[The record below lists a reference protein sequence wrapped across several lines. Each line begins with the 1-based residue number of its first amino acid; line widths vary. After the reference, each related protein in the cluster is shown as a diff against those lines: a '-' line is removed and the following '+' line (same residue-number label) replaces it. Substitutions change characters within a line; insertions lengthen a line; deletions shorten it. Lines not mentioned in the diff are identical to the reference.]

1 MQLTSIKRI
10 GSNCAAVFVGVL
22 WAIPCW
28 AQAEGSGSSPSP
40 PLTASNASA
49 PRDHV
54 ERVTRD
60 GVTAEFRIKPIS
72 GLGTVNHDL
81 FHGDYAEV
89 SFALTSTE
97 TGEPLRRVPPGVW
110 VDLAK
115 VWQAKERGPIGCKDR
130 VSLYLQGLVGI
141 RPMIDLNSYYVL
153 VLNQDAT
160 ISVIDPVVG
169 VTGMT
174 SLYASVQLPR
184 PGADWVKTKQER
196 RLFVSMPRANE
207 VAVVNLDTF
216 KVEATVPAGESPT
229 RLALQPG
236 EQVLW
241 VAGDT
246 ASGKPGT
253 VTAIDVVTR
262 QTLATIPIGKG
273 HHELQFSDDGLV
285 LFLTNRESG
294 TISLIDVV
302 ERKLLR
308 EVPTGPVPIALAL
321 SPLSKSLYVAD
332 GQTGEVT
339 VHDPVAGARL
349 RTISLKPGLGP
360 LRFSPDGRWGIAVN
374 PVANEV
380 FVIDA
385 ATNAVAHRIAVD
397 GKPFQIGMSSAFAY
411 IRSLDSERVSMIN
424 LSTLS
429 GSDKPA
435 VNTFAAG
442 STPPSKVKDLSVA
455 AGIAQAAQEAAMLV
469 VSPGDDTV
477 YYYMEGMNAPMGA
490 FQNYGHRPRAVEI
503 ANRGLKETAPGV
515 YTAVIRIPSSGTF
528 DVAFLNEAPRF
539 LHCFEFAAQP
549 SPLIKSTMKPLA
561 VTYLNEAGPVKAGS
575 TMPLRFR
582 LSDPATGGWRANLQ
596 DVRVLYYRAPN
607 FGRRV
612 VPARH
617 VQDGIYEAAL
627 PMDQV
632 GAYYVFVGVPSE
644 QVNYKDLNFM
654 TVMAVSEAG

>member
-1 MQLTSIKRI
+1 MRAHDSWVLSTRTVCVLT
-10 GSNCAAVFVGVL
+10 AFL
-22 WAIPCW
+22 WTIPCW
-28 AQAEGSGSSPSP
+28 AETQESGAPSTP
-40 PLTASNASA
+40 PSLAIETPAA
-49 PRDHV
+49 PEQV

-60 GVTAEFRIKPIS
+60 GVTAEFRMKAIS
-72 GLGTVNHDL
+72 GLGSINRTL

-89 SFALTSTE
+89 SFTLTSAE

-196 RLFVSMPRANE
+196 WLFVSMPRANE

-216 KVEATVPAGESPT
+216 KVEATVPVGESPM

-241 VAGDT
+241 VAGDA

-253 VTAIDVVTR
+253 VTAIDVATR
-262 QTLATIPIGKG
+262 QVLATIPIGKG
-273 HHELQFSDDGLV
+273 HHELQFSDDGRV

-294 TISLIDVV
+294 TMSVIDVA
-302 ERKLLR
+302 ERTLLR
-308 EVPTGPVPIALAL
+308 EVPTGPVPIALTL

-339 VHDPVAGARL
+339 VHDPAAGTRL
-349 RTISLKPGLGP
+349 RTIVLKPGLGP

-385 ATNAVAHRIAVD
+385 ATNAVAHRIPVD

-424 LSTLS
+424 LSTLG

-435 VNTFAAG
+435 VNTFSAG
-442 STPPSKVKDLSVA
+442 ATPPSKVKDLSVA

-503 ANRGLKETAPGV
+503 ANRALKETAPGV
-515 YTAVIRIPSSGTF
+515 YSTVIRIPASGTF
-528 DVAFLNEAPRF
+528 DVAYLNENPRF
-539 LHCFEFAAQP
+539 LHCFAFTAQP
-549 SPLIKSTMKPLA
+549 SPLIKAQTKPLA
-561 VTYLNEAGPVKAGS
+561 VTYLNEPGAVKAGS

-582 LSDPATGGWRANLQ
+582 LTDPATGGWRGGLQ

-607 FGRRV
+607 FGRRI

-617 VQDGIYEAAL
+617 VEDGLYEAEL
-627 PMDQV
+627 PMDQA
-632 GAYYVFVGVPSE
+632 GAYYVFVGAPSE
-644 QVNYKDLNFM
+644 KVNYKDLSFL
-654 TVMAVSEAG
+654 TVMAVAEK

>member
-1 MQLTSIKRI
+1 MT
-10 GSNCAAVFVGVL
+10 AASAGVL
-22 WAIPCW
+22 WRDALALLSILLWVAPSW
-28 AQAEGSGSSPSP
+28 AQTPDNGPLPITTPS
-40 PLTASNASA
+40 AADAAA
-49 PRDHV
+49 PHEQV
-54 ERVTRD
+54 ERVSRD
-60 GVTAEFRIKPIS
+60 GVTAEFRIKTVS
-72 GLGTVNHDL
+72 GLGTVNHEV

-89 SFALTSTE
+89 SFTLTSAE

-115 VWQAKERGPIGCKDR
+115 VWQAKDRGPIGCKDR

-174 SLYASVQLPR
+174 SLYASVPLPR

-196 RLFVSMPRANE
+196 WVFVSMPRANE

-229 RLALQPG
+229 RVLLQPG

-241 VAGDT
+241 AANDT
-246 ASGKPGT
+246 APGKPGT
-253 VTAIDVVTR
+253 VSAIDVATR
-262 QTLATIPIGKG
+262 QRVATIPVGKG
-273 HHELQFSDDGLV
+273 HHEMVFSDDGRV
-285 LFLTNRESG
+285 LFVTNRESG
-294 TISLIDVV
+294 TISLIDVAS
-302 ERKLLR
+302 RTLLR
-308 EVPTGPVPIALAL
+308 EVPTGPVPIALAI
-321 SPLSKSLYVAD
+321 SPLSKSVYVAD
-332 GQTGEVT
+332 GQTGVVT
-339 VHDPVAGARL
+339 VHDPVTGTRL
-349 RTISLKPGLGP
+349 RTIALQPGLGP

-380 FVIDA
+380 VVIDA
-385 ATNAVAHRIAVD
+385 ATNAVAHRIPVA
-397 GKPFQIGMSSAFAY
+397 GKPFQIGMSPAFAY

-435 VNTFAAG
+435 VNTFSAG

-455 AGIAQAAQEAAMLV
+455 AGIAQAAQDAAMLV

-503 ANRGLKETAPGV
+503 ANRALKETAPGV
-515 YTAVIRIPSSGTF
+515 YTAVIRVPTSGTF
-528 DVAFLNEAPRF
+528 DVAYLNESPRF
-539 LHCFEFAAQP
+539 LHCFAFTAQP
-549 SPLIKSTMKPLA
+549 SLLIKPETKPLA
-561 VTYLNEAGPVKAGS
+561 VTYLNEPGPVKAGG
-575 TMPLRFR
+575 TMALRFR
-582 LSDPATGGWRANLQ
+582 LSDPATGRWRADMP

-607 FGRRV
+607 AGRRIL
-612 VPARH
+612 PARY
-617 VQDGIYEAAL
+617 QEDGIYEADL
-627 PMDQV
+627 PIDHA
-632 GAYYVFVGVPSE
+632 GAYYVFVSVPSE
-644 QVNYKDLNFM
+644 KVNYKDLNFL
-654 TVMAVSEAG
+654 TVMAVKEE

>member
-1 MQLTSIKRI
+1 MRTFPTWRRWPST
-10 GSNCAAVFVGVL
+10 AAILPALFWTV
-22 WAIPCW
+22 PCW
-28 AQAEGSGSSPSP
+28 AEIQEPGLSPA
-40 PLTASNASA
+40 LHSA
-49 PRDHV
+49 PQEAAPVLEQV
-54 ERVTRD
+54 ERITRD
-60 GVTAEFRIKPIS
+60 GVTAEFRIKAVS
-72 GLGTVNHDL
+72 GLGTVKHDL

-89 SFALTSTE
+89 SFALTSAE

-153 VLNQDAT
+153 VLNQDAS

-174 SLYASVQLPR
+174 SLYASVKLPR

-196 RLFVSMPRANE
+196 WMFVSMPRAGE

-216 KVEATVPAGESPT
+216 KVEATIPAGESPT
-229 RLALQPG
+229 RLLLEPS

-241 VAGDT
+241 VANDA
-246 ASGKPGT
+246 ASGQPGT
-253 VTAIDVVTR
+253 VTAIDVAAR
-262 QTLATIPIGKG
+262 KTLATIPVGKG
-273 HHELQFSDDGLV
+273 HHELLLSDDGRV

-294 TISLIDVV
+294 TVSLIDTV

-308 EVPTGPVPIALAL
+308 EIPTGPVPIALAL
-321 SPLSKSLYVAD
+321 SRLSKSIYVAD
-332 GQTGEVT
+332 GQTGVVT
-339 VHDPVAGARL
+339 VHDSVTGAPA
-349 RTISLKPGLGP
+349 RTITLKPGLGP
-360 LRFSPDGRWGIAVN
+360 LRFSTDGRWGFSAN
-374 PVANEV
+374 PIANEV
-380 FVIDA
+380 SVIDA
-385 ATNAVAHRIAVD
+385 ATNTVAHRIPIE

-429 GSDKPA
+429 GTDKPA
-435 VNTFAAG
+435 VNTFSAG

-490 FQNYGHRPRAVEI
+490 FQNYGHRPRAVDI
-503 ANRGLKETAPGV
+503 ANRALKETAPGV
-515 YTAVIRIPSSGTF
+515 YTAVIRVPVSGTF
-528 DVAFLNEAPRF
+528 DVAFLNESPRF
-539 LHCFEFAAQP
+539 IHCFAFTAQP
-549 SPLIKSTMKPLA
+549 SPLIKPQTKPLA
-561 VTYLNEAGPVKAGS
+561 VTYLNESEPVKAGA
-575 TMPLRFR
+575 TMALRFR
-582 LSDPATGGWRANLQ
+582 LTDPATGGWRANLP

-607 FGRRV
+607 HGRRI

-617 VQDGIYEAAL
+617 VEDGIYEAEL

-632 GAYYVFVGVPSE
+632 GAYYVFVGAPSE
-644 QVNYKDLNFM
+644 KVTYKDLNFL
-654 TVMAVSEAG
+654 TVMAVKEE

>member
-1 MQLTSIKRI
+1 MRTHSVWVCSTKLA
-10 GSNCAAVFVGVL
+10 CVL
-22 WAIPCW
+22 LALLWTIPCR
-28 AQAEGSGSSPSP
+28 AETQESGSTFFPSP
-40 PLTASNASA
+40 PTHEAA
-49 PRDHV
+49 PSPEQV
-54 ERVTRD
+54 ERITRD
-60 GVTAEFRIKPIS
+60 GVTAEFRIKAIS
-72 GLGTVNHDL
+72 GLGTVNHGL

-89 SFALTSTE
+89 SFALTSAE

-115 VWQAKERGPIGCKDR
+115 VWQAKDRGPIGCKDR

-196 RLFVSMPRANE
+196 WLFVSMPRANE
-207 VAVVNLDTF
+207 VAIVNLDTF
-216 KVEATVPAGESPT
+216 KVEATVPVGESPT
-229 RLALQPG
+229 RLALQPD

-241 VAGDT
+241 VANDA
-246 ASGKPGT
+246 ASGKSGT
-253 VTAIDVVTR
+253 VTAIDVATR
-262 QTLATIPIGKG
+262 KVLATIAAGKG
-273 HHELQFSDDGLV
+273 HHELLFADDGRR

-294 TISLIDVV
+294 TIALIDVA

-308 EVPTGPVPIALAL
+308 EVPTGPVPIALASSL
-321 SPLSKSLYVAD
+321 LSKNVYVAD
-332 GQTGEVT
+332 GQTGIVT
-339 VHDPVAGARL
+339 VHDSTSGARL
-349 RTISLKPGLGP
+349 RTIVLKPGLGP
-360 LRFSPDGRWGIAVN
+360 VRFSPDGRWGVVVN

-380 FVIDA
+380 VVIDA
-385 ATNAVAHRIAVD
+385 STNAVAHRISVE

-411 IRSLDSERVSMIN
+411 VRSLDSERVSMIN
-424 LSTLS
+424 LSTLA
-429 GSDKPA
+429 GPDKPA
-435 VNTFAAG
+435 VNTFSAG
-442 STPPSKVKDLSVA
+442 TTPPSKVKDLSVA

-490 FQNYGHRPRAVEI
+490 FQNYGHRPRAVDI
-503 ANRGLKETAPGV
+503 ANRALKETAPGV
-515 YTAVIRIPSSGTF
+515 YTAVIRVPTSGTF
-528 DVAFLNEAPRF
+528 DVAYLNESPRF
-539 LHCFEFAAQP
+539 LHCFTFAAHP
-549 SPLIKSTMKPLA
+549 SPLIKPEMKPLA
-561 VTYLNEAGPVKAGS
+561 VTYLNEPDPVKAGT

-582 LSDPATGGWRANLQ
+582 LSDPATGGWRANLE

-607 FGRRV
+607 HGRRI

-617 VQDGIYEAAL
+617 VEDGIYEAEL
-627 PMDQV
+627 PMDQA
-632 GAYYVFVGVPSE
+632 GAYYVFVGAPLE
-644 QVNYKDLNFM
+644 KVNYKDLNFL
-654 TVMAVSEAG
+654 TVMAVKEE